1 MTFTDDIT
9 EGLRRR
15 GAVDTIRAGI
25 AEAPALGRGLAV
37 TFLLALIGAAG
48 RVTIPVVMQQA
59 IDNGLAD
66 GGVRVGYIT
75 RLCVVAGVV
84 VLFAAVSQRMAVFR
98 LGSAA
103 EEGLYGL
110 RVRLFD
116 HIHRL
121 SLADHNE
128 ERRGALVARVTSDIE
143 TLTMFF
149 AWGGLAWMLNLSLM
163 FVVACAML
171 AYDWVLALV
180 AFAVVAPLIVVLRL
194 VQKRLVRAYD
204 GVRTNNAGML
214 SLMTETV
221 SGVETLQAYGAVEPA
236 LSRVQDATA
245 RRSKTSIRAGIIGAF
260 LFPSGEVFSVFTV
273 TAVVGI

>member
-273 TAVVGI
+273 TAVVG